1 MARVSSQKSS
11 FQYLYDAPIQG
22 RTTTLNDYITSH
34 VCGFYATSLGV
45 RSSSWPAH
53 QATGQGFPAGTSGA
67 TQNHAQVGS
76 SSGFIVINETAVY
89 ISKWGRWGILG
100 WRHSPKM
107 ADAQMCVPV
116 SIGFCKTALVPAR
129 IEYSAWQMCVRERK
143 HSTSTCGIS
152 TSGTWLPG
160 EESATDAGPWMD
172 HGTWDCWLESD
183 GTGANVMSRAAAE
196 ALHTGLWKNSRGGP
210 AANVHSLEPQ
220 HQRYHEEPHKPMD
233 RGDCQGSLH
242 SSWSSV
248 WPCDSAWGLSA
259 FSFIGVQLSGGF
271 TWHPVSGFL
280 EVIWGLPELVPA
292 RHGLYCWGHVNIG
305 SSGGR
310 TTRHGS
316 RASSPTSIAYT
327 ICMQPLLRCS

>member
-11 FQYLYDAPIQG
+11 FHYLYDAPLQG
-22 RTTTLNDYITSH
+22 RTTTLDDYITSH
-34 VCGFYATSLGV
+34 VCGFCATSLGV
-45 RSSSWPAH
+45 RSSSRPAH
-53 QATGQGFPAGTSGA
+53 QVTGQGFPAGRSGA

-76 SSGFIVINETAVY
+76 SSGFIVFTETAVY

-107 ADAQMCVPV
+107 ADAQMCVPL
-116 SIGFCKTALVPAR
+116 SIVPAR
-129 IEYSAWQMCVRERK
+129 IEYSTWQMCVRERK

-152 TSGTWLPG
+152 TSRTWLPG
-160 EESATDAGPWMD
+160 EESATNAGPWMD
-172 HGTWDCWLESD
+172 HGTWDCSLESD
-183 GTGANVMSRAAAE
+183 GTGANAMSRAAAE
-196 ALHTGLWKNSRGGP
+196 ALHTGLGKNPGGP

-248 WPCDSAWGLSA
+248 WPCDSAWGPSA
-259 FSFIGVQLSGGF
+259 SSFMGIQLSGGF

-292 RHGLYCWGHVNIG
+292 RHGLYCWGHVNTG

-310 TTRHGS
+310 TTRSGS

-327 ICMQPLLRCS
+327 ICMQPLLRRS